1 MTTEL
6 TRSNV
11 TATIPSLSDNA
22 NIVTAFTDY
31 HTDMAAA
38 AAVLSRTTN
47 TFTGDIGV
55 NGGDITTTATTF
67 NLIDTN
73 ATTLNL
79 GRAATSIVMGA
90 TTGTTAVRN
99 DLALSAGKLLIFEGA
114 TNDAAETRLT
124 VEDPTTDRT
133 ITLPDLDGTVL
144 LVPSTLVIAT
154 DVTDSISG
162 TSGTTKTS
170 AALGKYLTLAAN
182 TTYKVDFSIRVY
194 HNTVITGTGSALEQ
208 FRFTLPS
215 GGTVK
220 TDINYRLD
228 YANATEDF
236 ASTETSTYKEISS
249 SSTSILQIISSS
261 SSEVG
266 YSVIRGTGIIRVG
279 ASSGSFGPS
288 IYLSTTASGSTVSA
302 SFTVAA
308 DSYCVVERIGTT
320 GEINPGGWA

>member
-6 TRSNV
+6 TRSDV
-11 TATIPSLSDNA
+11 TATIPSLSDTA

-38 AAVLSRTTN
+38 AAVLSRATN
-47 TFTGDIGV
+47 TFTGDIAV
-55 NGGDITTTATTF
+55 NGGDLTTTATTF

-133 ITLPDLDGTVL
+133 ITLPNLDGTVL

-154 DVTDSISG
+154 DVTDSTSG
-162 TSGTTKTS
+162 TTNTTKTS
-170 AALGKYLTLAAN
+170 AALGKYLTLSAN

-215 GGTVK
+215 GTVK
-220 TDINYRLD
+220 ADIDYRLD

-236 ASTETSTYKEISS
+236 ASTATSTYKEISS
-249 SSTSILQIISSS
+249 SSTSVLQIVSSS

-266 YSVIRGTGIIRVG
+266 YSVIRGSGIIRVG

-302 SFTVAA
+302 AFTTAA
-308 DSYCVVERIGTT
+308 DSYCIVERIGTT